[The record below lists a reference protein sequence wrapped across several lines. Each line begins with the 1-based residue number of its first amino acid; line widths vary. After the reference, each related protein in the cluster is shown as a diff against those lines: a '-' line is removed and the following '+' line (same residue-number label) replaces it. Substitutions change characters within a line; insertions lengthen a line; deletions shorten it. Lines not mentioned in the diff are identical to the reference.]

1 MLEVGE
7 VEMVEMVVEGVV
19 VVEVEVTGGGWRH
32 WEVKSSQQSPRLEH
46 LRSQ

>member
-1 MLEVGE
+1 M
-7 VEMVEMVVEGVV
+7 VEMVEMVVEM

-32 WEVKSSQQSPRLEH
+32 WEVKSWQQSPRLEH